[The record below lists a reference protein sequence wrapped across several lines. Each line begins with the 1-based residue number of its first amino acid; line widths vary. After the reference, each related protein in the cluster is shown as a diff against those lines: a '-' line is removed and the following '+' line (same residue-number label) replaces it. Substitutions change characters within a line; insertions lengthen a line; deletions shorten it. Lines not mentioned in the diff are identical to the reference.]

1 MDGSTTDRAD
11 VQNDIAADED
21 PLLARDVSKS
31 ASEKEQQKQRH
42 RINGQLQ
49 NPKRQS
55 DRASALRALPLAVLR
70 HLLPR
75 EKTCA

>member
-1 MDGSTTDRAD
+1 MLKCLFWMVR
-11 VQNDIAADED
+11 I
-21 PLLARDVSKS
+21 PLLTKIWLFWHIPKS
-31 ASEKEQQKQRH
+31 ASEKEQQKQGH

-70 HLLPR
+70 HLLR
-75 EKTCA
+75 KEKMGA